1 MFTYSS
7 RFPHFVPKLT
17 GCPNARPAR
26 EALAT
31 TSPAKVCLSN
41 VEFAELANR
50 FKENK
55 CRKLGRELCSLDR
68 FTCASHKHTHPV
80 VQTRIHTHAR
90 LVSWTVTEVAKRRSA
105 VRLMKGSVC
114 SSSLSRIFISLSI
127 SLSVSLSVS
136 VSLSLSPFLSIS
148 FSLSFSLS
156 LFLLL
161 YLSLSLRC
169 ALSYYVAHPTC

>member
-17 GCPNARPAR
+17 GCPNVRPAR

-41 VEFAELANR
+41 VEFAELADR

-90 LVSWTVTEVAKRRSA
+90 LVSWTVTEVAKRQSA
-105 VRLMKGSVC
+105 VRPP
-114 SSSLSRIFISLSI
+114 LSP
-127 SLSVSLSVS
+127 VSLFLCLSLPYLSFSFSV
-136 VSLSLSPFLSIS
+136 SLSPFLSIY

-169 ALSYYVAHPTC
+169 AHSNYVAHPTC